1 LGYLNV
7 LLKDWTGMLKLKI
20 INLQPNSKLALGV
33 AKLTEVTAAKTIEEL
48 KSKPNVFYFDSTG
61 VS

>member
-1 LGYLNV
+1 
-7 LLKDWTGMLKLKI
+7 MLKLKI